1 MTSTL
6 PRLDIGNNGAEQYEQ
21 PDDPYQAVR
30 AISQRNSIQ
39 HPRTAN
45 SMAASSGVTYRVAAP
60 TGIPESS
67 LTSLL
72 HRLEAATSR
81 LEDIASS
88 TGVALDSNG
97 ATPGAAAAPPGS
109 RQVAGAATS
118 VPASTGQVPSPS
130 PGGELPSTVRDFD
143 QLLQGDLQSWVS
155 SSESIGPVIAEQVRY
170 RNV

>member
-1 MTSTL
+1 
-6 PRLDIGNNGAEQYEQ
+6 
-21 PDDPYQAVR
+21 
-30 AISQRNSIQ
+30 
-39 HPRTAN
+39 
-45 SMAASSGVTYRVAAP
+45 MAATGGVTYRVAAP

-97 ATPGAAAAPPGS
+97 AAPGAAAPPGS

-118 VPASTGQVPSPS
+118 APASTVQVPSPS

-155 SSESIGPVIAEQVRY
+155 SSESIGPVISEQVRS
-170 RNV
+170 RFVKRPERKC